1 MLAAMSQSV
10 ETAALSRAE
19 AASLLRWWLD
29 AGVDVGIAE
38 EPRNW
43 LKEKETSSPLPL
55 PGTAEAQSD
64 GGEPNEPNSR
74 PSLPP
79 APSGSGSLPPTLDA
93 FHAWLA
99 ESATLPLFRAGAA
112 RALPHGSANAEIM
125 LVAGIPSP
133 EDAAEGKPI
142 GGAAWALAVRML
154 AAIGFTPDQA
164 YVAALSCFSGAGSRL
179 SAAEQ
184 EHCRDSLFH
193 QIRLVGP
200 KRLLLLGEGPARL
213 LLGSGLLAARG
224 KVHRVAG
231 IPAVVTFPPSH
242 LLGRVGDKPL
252 AWRDLLLLM
261 GEPL

>member
-1 MLAAMSQSV
+1 MLGPMSQTSEV
-10 ETAALSRAE
+10 AALSRAE

-43 LKEKETSSPLPL
+43 LKAK
-55 PGTAEAQSD
+55 D
-64 GGEPNEPNSR
+64 N
-74 PSLPP
+74 PSLLLPTGAAEGPVAGAAPDQPGPARQAPP
-79 APSGSGSLPPTLDA
+79 ASGTGNVPATLDA
-93 FHAWLA
+93 YHAWLA
-99 ESATLPLFRAGAA
+99 ESAELPLFRAGAA
-112 RALPHGSANAEIM
+112 RALPHGVAGAEIM

-133 EDAAEGKPI
+133 EEAAEGKPI
-142 GGAAWALAVRML
+142 GGAAWQLAVRML

-164 YVAALSCFSGAGSRL
+164 YVAALTCFSGAGSRL
-179 SAAEQ
+179 SPAEQ
-184 EHCRDSLFH
+184 EQCRDGLLH

-200 KRLLLLGEGPARL
+200 RRLLLLGEGPARL
-213 LLGSGLLAARG
+213 LLGTGLLAARG

-242 LLGRVGDKPL
+242 LLQRGGDKPL